1 MKILTKSASLIML
14 SLLATQA
21 QAGYSGRDYRV
32 RCQSNRTEF
41 VLNAANVNALVALS
55 CSALSHS
62 EVERKQM
69 DYKNGATLFHQWTTT
84 GSDVNGIV
92 VKGYCAIPLTDLKSG
107 EYGRHEIDMV
117 FKESKATNGKVSIK
131 ALGSIAGKT
140 MDLEFGRN
148 SFIDEGCNTDEDIM
162 DFKSV
167 SKIDLG
173 FTFGLQPLIDLVRSG
188 RTPVTMKLLDQES
201 WTQGRN
207 TGYFSN
213 IGLKYEAVQINA
225 RRLGVA
231 LVSESATTLV
241 GRSANVLGWHEG
253 DSYFGIKK
261 DSFGDADGFESSS
274 DSDNH
279 KFQAIGI
286 AGGSQMVGCSS
297 LVYDGELDKS
307 LGVDIENCKRKIEKS
322 PLAKF
327 TFKQS
332 RELEETADS
341 TAEQLRKYKVT
352 LEARRIEAYL
362 ERTYGPVARYAD
374 KPGMYGTGLVAWKAA
389 DKSRGFVIQDR
400 NYTIDTEKAV
410 IRVVEFRSDSNGNK
424 STKRYTVPIEKI

>member
-1 MKILTKSASLIML
+1 MKILTKSMSFIAL
-14 SLLATQA
+14 STIALSA

-32 RCQSNRTEF
+32 RCQDYRNTF

-55 CSALSHS
+55 CSALSHT

-107 EYGRHEIDMV
+107 AYGRHEIDMV
-117 FKESKATNGKVSIK
+117 FKESKAADGKVSVK
-131 ALGSIAGKT
+131 ALGSIAGKE
-140 MDLEFGRN
+140 MDLTFGEN
-148 SFIDEGCNTDEDIM
+148 SFIDEGCNRDEDIM
-162 DFKSV
+162 SIKSM

-173 FTFGLQPLIDLVRSG
+173 LTFGLQSLVDLVRSG
-188 RTPVTMKLLDQES
+188 RTGITMKLLDQES
-201 WTQGRN
+201 WTPGRN

-213 IGLKYEAVQINA
+213 VGLKYEAVQINA

-231 LVSESATTLV
+231 LVSDSATTLV

-253 DSYFGIKK
+253 DSYFRIKK
-261 DSFGDADGFESSS
+261 DSFGDADGFESRS

-332 RELEETADS
+332 RELEESADS

-352 LEARRIEAYL
+352 LETRRIQAYL

-374 KPGMYGTGLVAWKAA
+374 KPGMYGTGLVAWKAE
-389 DKSRGFVIQDR
+389 DKARGFVIQDR
-400 NYTIDTEKAV
+400 TYSIDTENAV
-410 IRVVEFRSDSNGNK
+410 IRVVEFRSDINGNK
-424 STKRYTVPIEKI
+424 STKRYSVPMEKI